1 MMLAALS
8 TYHSGMPQ
16 IVIVGERG
24 SADTRALADVVRR
37 RYLPTAVMVSV
48 EPSRREALERR
59 LPWVAAMKDRDGRA
73 TAYVC
78 RNFACEA
85 PTANPDE
92 LDRLFLS

>member
-1 MMLAALS
+1 
-8 TYHSGMPQ
+8 
-16 IVIVGERG
+16 
-24 SADTRALADVVRR
+24 
-37 RYLPTAVMVSV
+37 
-48 EPSRREALERR
+48 
-59 LPWVAAMKDRDGRA
+59 MKDRDGRA